1 MNLTVKMGYF
11 IKTGRFIAAAVV
23 IIKVGCLKLPT
34 VKQCHSK
41 GNISGGGVGTRAL
54 EARAA
59 RGFWQHA
66 PPENF
71 EI

>member
-34 VKQCHSK
+34 VKQCRSK
-41 GNISGGGVGTRAL
+41 GNNIVGGGGHESAGG
-54 EARAA
+54 ASC
-59 RGFWQHA
+59 
-66 PPENF
+66 
-71 EI
+71 